1 MRIYG
6 RTVCFV
12 NCHLAA
18 HLEGVIRRNEDFEY
32 IYRSMTFTSAGPQF
46 TLIIIFFSFQF
57 CFHFFLCI
65 LQACHRERSFLHIL
79 LFL

>member
-32 IYRSMTFTSAGPQF
+32 IYRSMTFTSAGPHF
-46 TLIIIFFSFQF
+46 TLIIIIFFPVLFS
-57 CFHFFLCI
+57 FFLCI
-65 LQACHRERSFLHIL
+65 LQACHCERSFLHIL